1 VFQHLLVP
9 LDGSAAAEQA
19 AWVAAGIARRASA
32 RMTLLHVI
40 EQAPPS
46 RVHDQRHLRSGPE
59 AEVYLGNLADRMRAA
74 GLDVA
79 RHVHLTP
86 TRGTA
91 DSLGFHAEE
100 CGADL
105 VVMCAHG
112 PVRLRDR
119 LVGNLGQQLAGLGCV
134 SVLLL
139 RIAEDREIAFPF
151 RKVLVAL
158 DGQPEHERGLAP
170 AAALATVCQAPMHL
184 ITVVSTSSSAPMGQP
199 ATSMYLPGTT
209 QQILRL
215 RERQAEVYLAG
226 HLARLRERGI
236 AASAEVAT
244 GDPADTIAK
253 AVNTCGADVVVLT
266 THGKAGTEAFWSRS
280 LPPKLLRRLDAAF
293 LLVPAGDGSVP
304 NADEKPQAGD
314 AD

>member
-19 AWVAAGIARRASA
+19 AWVAAGIAERASA

-59 AEVYLGNLADRMRAA
+59 AELYLGNLADRMKAA

-100 CGADL
+100 YGADL

-119 LVGNLGQQLAGLGCV
+119 LVGNLGQQLAGRGCV

-139 RIAEDREIAFPF
+139 RIVTDREIAFPF

-170 AAALATVCQAPMHL
+170 AAALALVCQAPMHL

-215 RERQAEVYLAG
+215 RERQAEVYLAS
-226 HLARLRERGI
+226 HLARLRQQGM

-244 GDPADTIAK
+244 GDPADMIAL
-253 AVNTCGADVVVLT
+253 AAGSCGADVVVLT

-293 LLVPAGDGSVP
+293 LLVPAGDGFVP
-304 NADEKPQAGD
+304 NHAEEG
-314 AD
+314 

>member
-1 VFQHLLVP
+1 MFKHLLVP

-19 AWVAAGIARRASA
+19 AWVAAGIAERGSA
-32 RMTLLHVI
+32 KVTLLHVI

-46 RVHDQRHLRSGPE
+46 RVHDQRHLRGASE
-59 AEVYLGNLADRMRAA
+59 AELYLGNLADRMRAK

-86 TRGTA
+86 TRSTA
-91 DSLGFHAEE
+91 EGLGFHAEE
-100 CGADL
+100 FAADL

-119 LVGNLGQQLAGLGCV
+119 LVGNLGQQLAGQGQV

-139 RIAEDREIAFPF
+139 RVPEGRQIAFPF

-158 DGQPEHERGLAP
+158 DALPEHERGLAP
-170 AAALATVCQAPMHL
+170 AAALATACQAAMHL

-199 ATSMYLPGTT
+199 ATGMYLPGTT
-209 QQILRL
+209 DEILRL
-215 RERQAEVYLAG
+215 RREQAEVYLAG
-226 HLARLRERGI
+226 HLAHLREQGI
-236 AASAEVAT
+236 AASAEVVM
-244 GDPADTIAK
+244 GDPADIIAR
-253 AVNTCGADVVVLT
+253 AAGACAADVVVLT

-293 LLVPAGDGSVP
+293 LLVPAEAPGTPIS
-304 NADEKPQAGD
+304 
-314 AD
+314 

>member
-1 VFQHLLVP
+1 VFKHLLVP

-19 AWVAAGIARRASA
+19 AWVAAGIAERAAA
-32 RMTLLHVI
+32 RITLLHVI

-46 RVHDQRHLRSGPE
+46 RVHDQRHLRDASE
-59 AEVYLGNLADRMRAA
+59 ARQYLDNLADRMKAK

-79 RHVHLTP
+79 CHVHLTP
-86 TRGTA
+86 TRSPA
-91 DSLGFHAEE
+91 ESLGFHVEE

-119 LVGNLGQQLAGLGCV
+119 LVGNLGQQLAGQGQV
-134 SVLLL
+134 AVLLL
-139 RIAEDREIAFPF
+139 RVTEGREIAFPF

-158 DGQPEHERGLAP
+158 DGKPEHERGLAP
-170 AAALATVCQAPMHL
+170 AAALATACQAPMHL

-209 QQILRL
+209 DEILRL
-215 RERQAEVYLAG
+215 RQEQAEVYLAG
-226 HLARLRERGI
+226 HLARLREQGI
-236 AASAEVAT
+236 AATAEVAM
-244 GDPADTIAK
+244 GDPADMIART
-253 AVNTCGADVVVLT
+253 ANSCGADVVVLT

-293 LLVPAGDGSVP
+293 LLVPADGKSGA
-304 NADEKPQAGD
+304 NSR
-314 AD
+314 

>member
-1 VFQHLLVP
+1 VFKHLLVP

-19 AWVAAGIARRASA
+19 AWVAAGIAERGAA
-32 RMTLLHVI
+32 RITLLHVI

-46 RVHDQRHLRSGPE
+46 RVHDQRHLRGGSE
-59 AEVYLGNLADRMRAA
+59 AQQYLDNLADRMKAK

-79 RHVHLTP
+79 RHVHLPP

-91 DSLGFHAEE
+91 ESLGFHAEE

-119 LVGNLGQQLAGLGCV
+119 LVGNLGQQLAGQGHV

-139 RIAEDREIAFPF
+139 RVTEGREIAFPF
-151 RKVLVAL
+151 RKLLVAL
-158 DGQPEHERGLAP
+158 DGRLEHERGLAP
-170 AAALATVCQAPMHL
+170 AAALATACQAPMHL
-184 ITVVSTSSSAPMGQP
+184 ITVVSTSSSAPTGQP
-199 ATSMYLPGTT
+199 AISTYLPGTT
-209 QQILRL
+209 DEILRL
-215 RERQAEVYLAG
+215 RQGQAEVYLAG
-226 HLARLRERGI
+226 HLASLRRQGI
-236 AASAEVAT
+236 AACAEVVM
-244 GDPADTIAK
+244 GDPAGMIART
-253 AVNTCGADVVVLT
+253 AGSCGADVVVLT

-293 LLVPAGDGSVP
+293 LLVPVDAAGAPNTGAEGQSGSR
-304 NADEKPQAGD
+304 
-314 AD
+314 